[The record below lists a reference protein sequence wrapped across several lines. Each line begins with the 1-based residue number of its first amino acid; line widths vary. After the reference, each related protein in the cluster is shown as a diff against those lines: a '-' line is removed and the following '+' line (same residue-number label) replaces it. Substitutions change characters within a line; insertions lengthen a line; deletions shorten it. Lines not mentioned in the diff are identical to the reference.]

1 MISGSS
7 VLLDLPRSQRNGAPR
22 RLRCRR
28 ACGSTRGLCSSAG
41 VRTPDSGH
49 TDSLVRLD
57 NNRSPLSRWDDL
69 FYFAERVSNKISSSG
84 QRRGRR
90 RSAVNHFRVK
100 ALGRTQP
107 PGPKPLVGHLRTP
120 ILGVFFRSARVVVVG
135 PAASPPASAPIG
147 HARPTAA
154 GDRAPLVHT
163 SVHGPRSA
171 RKSSIRS
178 MIRQFC
184 SRTWAHNVTN
194 RDGCQ
199 WARTEEK
206 RGVLCR
212 ETEV

>member
-120 ILGVFFRSARVVVVG
+120 ILGVLNPPTPCQIGKR
-135 PAASPPASAPIG
+135 PPAPKPKENWPAFRESQVEG
-147 HARPTAA
+147 
-154 GDRAPLVHT
+154 
-163 SVHGPRSA
+163 S
-171 RKSSIRS
+171 
-178 MIRQFC
+178 C
-184 SRTWAHNVTN
+184 
-194 RDGCQ
+194 
-199 WARTEEK
+199 
-206 RGVLCR
+206 GVMR
-212 ETEV
+212 R

>member
-120 ILGVFFRSARVVVVG
+120 ILGVLCLAHHHHSLNRDPPGFFYKAQDKGLWVCVAHLS
-135 PAASPPASAPIG
+135 
-147 HARPTAA
+147 
-154 GDRAPLVHT
+154 
-163 SVHGPRSA
+163 PRSPKQA
-171 RKSSIRS
+171 APR
-178 MIRQFC
+178 
-184 SRTWAHNVTN
+184 
-194 RDGCQ
+194 
-199 WARTEEK
+199 
-206 RGVLCR
+206 
-212 ETEV
+212 

>member
-90 RSAVNHFRVK
+90 RSAVNHFRFK

-120 ILGVFFRSARVVVVG
+120 ILGVFLPTKNRRSVFKLGHCASQVSLRCCLALRTLRFHFRMSSNEPAVRIRTIGDTGIARG
-135 PAASPPASAPIG
+135 
-147 HARPTAA
+147 TA
-154 GDRAPLVHT
+154 
-163 SVHGPRSA
+163 
-171 RKSSIRS
+171 
-178 MIRQFC
+178 
-184 SRTWAHNVTN
+184 N
-194 RDGCQ
+194 
-199 WARTEEK
+199 
-206 RGVLCR
+206 
-212 ETEV
+212 

>member
-57 NNRSPLSRWDDL
+57 NNRFPLSRWDDL

-120 ILGVFFRSARVVVVG
+120 ILGVFFLWRLCPLLGRCGGACFRVSRLKWATHTHSPCLVKELRG
-135 PAASPPASAPIG
+135 PCSPLYPSCNSLEG
-147 HARPTAA
+147 HW
-154 GDRAPLVHT
+154 L
-163 SVHGPRSA
+163 SVSL
-171 RKSSIRS
+171 
-178 MIRQFC
+178 
-184 SRTWAHNVTN
+184 
-194 RDGCQ
+194 
-199 WARTEEK
+199 
-206 RGVLCR
+206 LC
-212 ETEV
+212 

>member
-120 ILGVFFRSARVVVVG
+120 ILGVLGRPLGLRAEKPRLVAPPLPPS
-135 PAASPPASAPIG
+135 PAGLAESAPVPSTET
-147 HARPTAA
+147 ALPTAGLTLHRGLHDGRPGRPRLA
-154 GDRAPLVHT
+154 FAP
-163 SVHGPRSA
+163 
-171 RKSSIRS
+171 
-178 MIRQFC
+178 
-184 SRTWAHNVTN
+184 
-194 RDGCQ
+194 
-199 WARTEEK
+199 
-206 RGVLCR
+206 
-212 ETEV
+212 

>member
-57 NNRSPLSRWDDL
+57 NNRFPLSRWDDL

-120 ILGVFFRSARVVVVG
+120 ILGVFNVAVSCVASYGAIVRHGRVAVG
-135 PAASPPASAPIG
+135 PARPSRPALLCPEG
-147 HARPTAA
+147 
-154 GDRAPLVHT
+154 
-163 SVHGPRSA
+163 
-171 RKSSIRS
+171 
-178 MIRQFC
+178 
-184 SRTWAHNVTN
+184 
-194 RDGCQ
+194 
-199 WARTEEK
+199 TENK
-206 RGVLCR
+206 
-212 ETEV
+212 

>member
-90 RSAVNHFRVK
+90 RSAVNHFRFQ

-120 ILGVFFRSARVVVVG
+120 ILGVLTPAAVIRVFGNNFRSALFTSCG
-135 PAASPPASAPIG
+135 PILTASEAVTGTVIE
-147 HARPTAA
+147 
-154 GDRAPLVHT
+154 
-163 SVHGPRSA
+163 GPRTAPSGRA
-171 RKSSIRS
+171 RRCPCVSERPSMWTRS
-178 MIRQFC
+178 WRRFED
-184 SRTWAHNVTN
+184 RT
-194 RDGCQ
+194 C
-199 WARTEEK
+199 ARSEMPMS
-206 RGVLCR
+206 
-212 ETEV
+212 

>member
-1 MISGSS
+1 MLCRGRSRRCSSNCTLRRSASRCVGRRCVSRWSRARCQARRRSKSGLVISGSS

-28 ACGSTRGLCSSAG
+28 ACGSTRGLCISAG

-90 RSAVNHFRVK
+90 RSAVNHFRFK

-120 ILGVFFRSARVVVVG
+120 NLGVLGGVG
-135 PAASPPASAPIG
+135 LWPWRC
-147 HARPTAA
+147 HLA
-154 GDRAPLVHT
+154 G
-163 SVHGPRSA
+163 
-171 RKSSIRS
+171 
-178 MIRQFC
+178 
-184 SRTWAHNVTN
+184 
-194 RDGCQ
+194 
-199 WARTEEK
+199 
-206 RGVLCR
+206 
-212 ETEV
+212 

>member
-57 NNRSPLSRWDDL
+57 NNRFPLSRWDDL

-90 RSAVNHFRVK
+90 RSAVNHFRVE

-120 ILGVFFRSARVVVVG
+120 ILGVCDGSGELFM
-135 PAASPPASAPIG
+135 
-147 HARPTAA
+147 HH
-154 GDRAPLVHT
+154 HT
-163 SVHGPRSA
+163 SSIADLYNGGIGQ
-171 RKSSIRS
+171 SSH
-178 MIRQFC
+178 FP
-184 SRTWAHNVTN
+184 
-194 RDGCQ
+194 
-199 WARTEEK
+199 
-206 RGVLCR
+206 L
-212 ETEV
+212 

>member
-1 MISGSS
+1 VISGSS

-90 RSAVNHFRVK
+90 RSAVNHFRFK

-120 ILGVFFRSARVVVVG
+120 ILGVWGVGPSASAGNPHSHPRPTLHHATPRWPAGFSWRWRALANSARCGRVYV
-135 PAASPPASAPIG
+135 
-147 HARPTAA
+147 
-154 GDRAPLVHT
+154 
-163 SVHGPRSA
+163 
-171 RKSSIRS
+171 
-178 MIRQFC
+178 
-184 SRTWAHNVTN
+184 
-194 RDGCQ
+194 
-199 WARTEEK
+199 
-206 RGVLCR
+206 
-212 ETEV
+212 

>member
-28 ACGSTRGLCSSAG
+28 ACGSTRGLCISAG

-120 ILGVFFRSARVVVVG
+120 NLGVF
-135 PAASPPASAPIG
+135 PN
-147 HARPTAA
+147 
-154 GDRAPLVHT
+154 LQ
-163 SVHGPRSA
+163 GPRTRPHLAWLPRGREPRGANSLIAA
-171 RKSSIRS
+171 RGR
-178 MIRQFC
+178 
-184 SRTWAHNVTN
+184 
-194 RDGCQ
+194 
-199 WARTEEK
+199 
-206 RGVLCR
+206 
-212 ETEV
+212 

>member
-120 ILGVFFRSARVVVVG
+120 ILGVFCFSWCWRALAKLHSVGGLMFKIHSFMIHHTETALCHFTSQHVTTQRPLAWSGPVNGLSGAHRSG
-135 PAASPPASAPIG
+135 
-147 HARPTAA
+147 
-154 GDRAPLVHT
+154 
-163 SVHGPRSA
+163 
-171 RKSSIRS
+171 
-178 MIRQFC
+178 
-184 SRTWAHNVTN
+184 
-194 RDGCQ
+194 
-199 WARTEEK
+199 
-206 RGVLCR
+206 
-212 ETEV
+212 